1 MLMLCAALPLTA
13 AFTPVAL
20 PTKTALRTAPL
31 GVLQPR
37 AALLT
42 RHPPAAVRM
51 AERAAALPSGPS
63 WLSMARR
70 ATLVLLTFATALL
83 WKVGRAFAASRSR
96 STALTVAGV
105 PISGGVIKYGALA
118 GLFSVAYLF
127 RTEETPILTETPIPP
142 EERAPTPPAD
152 AADDVATASNTDAP
166 VSFDDSSLNS
176 ALLGRMQQLA
186 AEKARAEEAP
196 TEEPPV
202 SDSTD
207 SWGEGSTAVLEPPKP
222 GDEPRGGGGGLL
234 DGDSPVDFPAG
245 FPLVEGEWEREP
257 VKASDDQIAM
267 LQRMFGETPKE
278 D

>member
-1 MLMLCAALPLTA
+1 
-13 AFTPVAL
+13 
-20 PTKTALRTAPL
+20 
-31 GVLQPR
+31 
-37 AALLT
+37 
-42 RHPPAAVRM
+42 VRM
-51 AERAAALPSGPS
+51 TEREAALPSGTS
-63 WLSMARR
+63 CLAMARR
-70 ATLVLLTFATALL
+70 ATLVLLTFATTLL

-105 PISGGVIKYGALA
+105 PISGSVIKYGALA

-127 RTEETPILTETPIPP
+127 RTEEKPILTETPIPP
-142 EERAPTPPAD
+142 EERTPTPPANA
-152 AADDVATASNTDAP
+152 AADDAGVVNTDGP

-186 AEKARAEEAP
+186 AEKARAEEEPMQEP
-196 TEEPPV
+196 TA

-222 GDEPRGGGGGLL
+222 DDEPRSGGGSSGLL
-234 DGDSPVDFPAG
+234 DGDSPVDFPTG
-245 FPLVEGEWEREP
+245 FPLVEGEWESEP
-257 VKASDDQIAM
+257 AKASDDQIAM